1 LFRWCCLHLLTME
14 QVPPQAL
21 PAQAVQMVSK
31 TWARD
36 THNLFDFESDQHHT
50 QTFTV
55 SKSMECVRRGTKVE
69 ILSSCTSLPLGSDP
83 LLRLVQKAGNF
94 WIDNAALPR
103 SSSKKPW
110 CVVRD
115 MPAGGHR
122 LSENDVIKL
131 GRFRFRVHQLVAS
144 ANDGTQPELRLFDS
158 GSACCPNSTQHK
170 LQENDDDNPLTC
182 RICLTEEDDDDD
194 DPFIAPCACKG
205 TIKHIHLGCLR
216 HWIRD
221 RLNWSDAS
229 VGSYFYRALP
239 CELCKAIYPTYV
251 TVGGERTPLVEV
263 PRIQPPFIVL
273 ENMERDSGQHARRGL
288 HIISL
293 AEKAVKLGRSHD
305 CQVQIADVSISRCH
319 ATIRFDDGHFILE
332 DNNSK
337 FGTLVAMRMPLLLE
351 SGNTVS
357 IQTGRT
363 VLSLCLQPDPSA
375 ADTQP
380 LLPLAGSNAQ
390 DEGGAGPSEEPR
402 LEAAA

>member
-1 LFRWCCLHLLTME
+1 
-14 QVPPQAL
+14 
-21 PAQAVQMVSK
+21 
-31 TWARD
+31 
-36 THNLFDFESDQHHT
+36 
-50 QTFTV
+50 
-55 SKSMECVRRGTKVE
+55 
-69 ILSSCTSLPLGSDP
+69 
-83 LLRLVQKAGNF
+83 
-94 WIDNAALPR
+94 
-103 SSSKKPW
+103 
-110 CVVRD
+110 
-115 MPAGGHR
+115 
-122 LSENDVIKL
+122 
-131 GRFRFRVHQLVAS
+131 
-144 ANDGTQPELRLFDS
+144 
-158 GSACCPNSTQHK
+158 
-170 LQENDDDNPLTC
+170 
-182 RICLTEEDDDDD
+182 
-194 DPFIAPCACKG
+194 
-205 TIKHIHLGCLR
+205 
-216 HWIRD
+216 
-221 RLNWSDAS
+221 
-229 VGSYFYRALP
+229 
-239 CELCKAIYPTYV
+239 
-251 TVGGERTPLVEV
+251 VGGERTALVEV
-263 PRIQPPFIVL
+263 PHTQPPFIVL
-273 ENMERDSGQHARRGL
+273 ENMERDSLQHARRGL